1 MKRLVIG
8 ISGASGAI
16 LGIRI
21 LEELKNFSD
30 IETHLVITKGGEITV
45 KEETAYSVDEVKNLA
60 NIVYSVDDLSAQIAS
75 GSFETLGMI
84 VAPCSMKTLAAVANG
99 YAENLLLRA
108 ADVSLKENRPLILLT
123 RETPL
128 SKVHIKNMLAA
139 KDAGATLFPPML
151 TFYNKPQ
158 TIDDMIDHI
167 VGKTL
172 LHFNLRA
179 KNFKVYK
186 EQ

>member
-1 MKRLVIG
+1 M
-8 ISGASGAI
+8 
-16 LGIRI
+16 
-21 LEELKNFSD
+21 
-30 IETHLVITKGGEITV
+30 
-45 KEETAYSVDEVKNLA
+45 DEVKNLA

-84 VAPCSMKTLAAVANG
+84 IAPCSMKTLAAVANG
-99 YAENLLLRA
+99 YSENLLLRA
-108 ADVSLKENRPLILLT
+108 ADVTLKENRPLILLT

-139 KDAGATLFPPML
+139 KDAGATLLPPML

-172 LHFNLRA
+172 LHFNLRT